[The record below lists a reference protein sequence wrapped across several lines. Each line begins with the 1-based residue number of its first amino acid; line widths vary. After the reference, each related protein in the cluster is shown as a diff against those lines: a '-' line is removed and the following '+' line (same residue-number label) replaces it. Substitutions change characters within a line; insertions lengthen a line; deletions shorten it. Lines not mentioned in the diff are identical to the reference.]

1 MSGARGRYLPA
12 SAVTVVVA
20 ILASFVAF
28 LDGTIVNVA
37 LPALSRDLGGGV
49 TTQQWVV
56 DGYLL
61 TLGSLILIAGSLSD
75 QIGRV
80 RALRIGLVLFGA
92 ASVACALAPTA
103 EVLIVARLIQGC
115 GGALLVPSSL
125 SLITAAFSP
134 DARGKAVGA
143 WTAWTS
149 VAFVIG
155 PPLGGVLVDTIGWRW
170 VFAVNVVPVV
180 ATLLTMHRFSDGIL
194 TGKVHVDV
202 VGAVLIA
209 VGLAGIVFGLIEQP
223 SLGWMSP
230 AVLASVGL
238 GVVLV
243 ASFFWWQTRTADPLL
258 PLSLFTSRN
267 FLFGNL
273 STAGTYAGVGL
284 AILIVTLFLQEVA
297 GVSAAVAGVATLPSA
312 VVSIL
317 FAQTFGRLSSVHG
330 PRLFMTVGPL
340 IAAAAFVWIATTPTE
355 GPGMWWH
362 VVPGMA
368 VYGLGLAVTVA
379 PLTATVLGSVPEER
393 SGIASAF
400 NNAVSRIAGLVTVA
414 MVGSVG
420 GATLSAGGFR
430 NLAALVALCLV
441 AGGAIAFFGIR
452 NPSRTG
458 GRPKDAA
465 AFGDRPPSSLHPSIR
480 AAVHS
485 RR

>member
-1 MSGARGRYLPA
+1 M
-12 SAVTVVVA
+12 
-20 ILASFVAF
+20 
-28 LDGTIVNVA
+28 
-37 LPALSRDLGGGV
+37 
-49 TTQQWVV
+49 
-56 DGYLL
+56 
-61 TLGSLILIAGSLSD
+61 
-75 QIGRV
+75 
-80 RALRIGLVLFGA
+80 
-92 ASVACALAPTA
+92 ACALAPTA
-103 EVLIVARLIQGC
+103 GVLIAARLVQGC

-155 PPLGGVLVDTIGWRW
+155 PPLGGVLVDTVGWRW
-170 VFAVNVVPVV
+170 VFAVNVIPVI
-180 ATLLTMHRFSDGIL
+180 ATLLAMRRFSDGIL
-194 TGKVHVDV
+194 PKRIRVDV

-209 VGLAGIVFGLIEQP
+209 VGLSGIVFGLIEQP
-223 SLGWMSP
+223 AVGWLSP
-230 AVLASVGL
+230 MVLVSVGA

-243 ASFFWWQTRTADPLL
+243 VLFFWWQTRTAEPLL
-258 PLSLFTSRN
+258 PLSLFGSRN

-297 GVSAAVAGVATLPSA
+297 GVPAVIAGVATLPSA

-340 IAAAAFVWIATTPTE
+340 IAAAAFFWLATTPAA
-355 GPGMWWH
+355 GPAMWWH

-379 PLTATVLGSVPEER
+379 PLTATVLSSVPENR

-400 NNAVSRIAGLVTVA
+400 NNAVARIAGLITVA
-414 MVGSVG
+414 VAGSVG
-420 GATLSAGGFR
+420 GAPLSLPGFQR
-430 NLAALVALCLV
+430 LAVLVALCLV
-441 AGGAIAFFGIR
+441 VGGAIAFFGIR
-452 NPSRTG
+452 NTPPVAI
-458 GRPKDAA
+458 RPEDAA
-465 AFGDRPPSSLHPSIR
+465 ACSDKPAAGLHAPVRGQARSHR
-480 AAVHS
+480 
-485 RR
+485 